1 MTTNALMK
9 ISQEVISSN
18 EQLHN
23 FVQRVK
29 EITNPLFPDTL
40 NFVRPEFK
48 LSATV
53 VSVDANVDKYGNN
66 RDIYKTENG
75 QYALHLSK
83 LNEIAKAAGL
93 QITDSKI
100 LERKIDSEGRVTYIL
115 FQVKGYVKGI
125 DGSIKE
131 DVATGKYDYY
141 RDLEKYTSPKQVK
154 GRRGHAEALAESN
167 AKTRL
172 FNKLVTK
179 LPQSFTLKELQK
191 PFLVPCVI
199 EDKYELLKDLDPETQ
214 KQIKAEYAR
223 EQLGLSRRIYPAAGR
238 AALPEASQTP
248 ADAAEEITEA
258 NVVEEEHVAAPQTE
272 PQQTKISFEEQMH
285 ILAEEFRHAP
295 QKERT
300 EKIMQLIETTKY
312 SDPNGIPF
320 TKARIEQN
328 SLDTQIK
335 FLEKLLTVHNQAE
348 AELI

>member
-1 MTTNALMK
+1 MTKSIMK

-18 EQLHN
+18 EQLHR
-23 FVQRVK
+23 FVEEVK
-29 EITNPLFPDTL
+29 AVTIPLFPDTL

-53 VSVDANVDKYGNN
+53 VSVVTKVDKYGNN

-93 QITDSKI
+93 QITDSRI
-100 LERKIDSEGRVTYIL
+100 LERKIDEQGRVIYVL
-115 FQVKGYVKGI
+115 FQVKGYVKSI

-131 DVATGKYDYY
+131 DVSTGKYDYH
-141 RDLEKYTSPKQVK
+141 RDVEKYSSQKQVK

-179 LPQSFTLKELQK
+179 LAQSFSLEELKK

-199 EDKYELLKDLDPETQ
+199 EDKNELLKDLDPETQ

-223 EQLGLSRRIYPAAGR
+223 KQLGLVNQIYGHKEIEEVSYTTE
-238 AALPEASQTP
+238 PE
-248 ADAAEEITEA
+248 D
-258 NVVEEEHVAAPQTE
+258 NDEEEDPGL
-272 PQQTKISFEEQMH
+272 SEEEKNH
-285 ILAEEFRHAP
+285 IIAEEFRQSSP
-295 QKERT
+295 EERAKVILALIDEKGHEHPKGLKYT
-300 EKIMQLIETTKY
+300 EKMILSASE
-312 SDPNGIPF
+312 D
-320 TKARIEQN
+320 R
-328 SLDTQIK
+328 QIQ
-335 FLEKLLTVHNQAE
+335 FIEKLLNME
-348 AELI
+348 AKL